1 MAFRYVVKK
10 RVFGFDESK
19 SEKYVAASFSIGEIS
34 YDRLCDQVTKE
45 GMAPRGVVKMVMDGL
60 IDALSTYVSL
70 GATVKLGD
78 FGTIRPGLNCKSQ
91 SEAKDVTADSI
102 YRQKLILTPGKRLKD
117 MVKSAGITRI
127 STNGEEIAKK
137 GGGGGGRGGRGGGR
151 EKTPGGNAH
160 PDENKT
166 YLKVGRLRRSRVSYG
181 AAFI

>member
-34 YDRLCDQVTKE
+34 YDRLCDQ
-45 GMAPRGVVKMVMDGL
+45 VVKMVMDGL

-117 MVKSAGITRI
+117 MVKSSGITRI
-127 STNGEEIAKK
+127 STNGEEIAT
-137 GGGGGGRGGRGGGR
+137 GGGSN
-151 EKTPGGNAH
+151 GGNGNGGEE
-160 PDENKT
+160 ENP
-166 YLKVGRLRRSRVSYG
+166 LG
-181 AAFI
+181 

>member
-10 RVFGFDESK
+10 RVFGFDKSK

-78 FGTIRPGLNCKSQ
+78 KHTGKPNTISNSWNQLVQSQ
-91 SEAKDVTADSI
+91 
-102 YRQKLILTPGKRLKD
+102 KRKW
-117 MVKSAGITRI
+117 
-127 STNGEEIAKK
+127 KK
-137 GGGGGGRGGRGGGR
+137 PWI
-151 EKTPGGNAH
+151 K
-160 PDENKT
+160 
-166 YLKVGRLRRSRVSYG
+166 
-181 AAFI
+181 

>member
-19 SEKYVAASFSIGEIS
+19 SEKYVATSFSIGEIS

-91 SEAKDVTADSI
+91 SEAKDVTADSKR
-102 YRQKLILTPGKRLKD
+102 YRRLIP
-117 MVKSAGITRI
+117 KSSQRQ
-127 STNGEEIAKK
+127 SDFEC
-137 GGGGGGRGGRGGGR
+137 RFFQRY
-151 EKTPGGNAH
+151 P
-160 PDENKT
+160 
-166 YLKVGRLRRSRVSYG
+166 
-181 AAFI
+181 

>member
-10 RVFGFDESK
+10 RVFGFDKSK

-102 YRQKLILTPGKRLKD
+102 YRQKLILTPGKRL
-117 MVKSAGITRI
+117 
-127 STNGEEIAKK
+127 
-137 GGGGGGRGGRGGGR
+137 
-151 EKTPGGNAH
+151 
-160 PDENKT
+160 
-166 YLKVGRLRRSRVSYG
+166 
-181 AAFI
+181 

>member
-10 RVFGFDESK
+10 RVFGFDKSK

-45 GMAPRGVVKMVMDGL
+45 GMAPRGIVKMVMDGL

-78 FGTIRPGLNCKSQ
+78 FGTIRP
-91 SEAKDVTADSI
+91 
-102 YRQKLILTPGKRLKD
+102 QKLILTPGKRLKD

-127 STNGEEIAKK
+127 STNDEEIAT
-137 GGGGGGRGGRGGGR
+137 GGGSNGGSGNGG
-151 EKTPGGNAH
+151 EE
-160 PDENKT
+160 ENP
-166 YLKVGRLRRSRVSYG
+166 LG
-181 AAFI
+181 

>member
-78 FGTIRPGLNCKSQ
+78 FGTIRPGLNCKIPK
-91 SEAKDVTADSI
+91 AK
-102 YRQKLILTPGKRLKD
+102 Y
-117 MVKSAGITRI
+117 KS
-127 STNGEEIAKK
+127 
-137 GGGGGGRGGRGGGR
+137 
-151 EKTPGGNAH
+151 GGNNYPYYYTNVFSFH
-160 PDENKT
+160 SCTP
-166 YLKVGRLRRSRVSYG
+166 
-181 AAFI
+181 I

>member
-10 RVFGFDESK
+10 RVFGLDESK

-91 SEAKDVTADSI
+91 SEAKDVAQHVRDKKAATADSI

-127 STNGEEIAKK
+127 STNGEEIAT
-137 GGGGGGRGGRGGGR
+137 GGGSNGGSGNGG
-151 EKTPGGNAH
+151 EE
-160 PDENKT
+160 ENP
-166 YLKVGRLRRSRVSYG
+166 LG
-181 AAFI
+181 

>member
-10 RVFGFDESK
+10 RVFGFDKSK

-117 MVKSAGITRI
+117 MVKSSGTGLAVY
-127 STNGEEIAKK
+127 
-137 GGGGGGRGGRGGGR
+137 GRGTR
-151 EKTPGGNAH
+151 H
-160 PDENKT
+160 Q
-166 YLKVGRLRRSRVSYG
+166 RRSRIFSPKPRHAGYVSG
-181 AAFI
+181 HRT

>member
-19 SEKYVAASFSIGEIS
+19 SEKYVATSFSIGEIS

-91 SEAKDVTADSI
+91 SEAKDVLQVAAVTAAVAMAERKKIRWDKTC
-102 YRQKLILTPGKRLKD
+102 RLT
-117 MVKSAGITRI
+117 
-127 STNGEEIAKK
+127 
-137 GGGGGGRGGRGGGR
+137 
-151 EKTPGGNAH
+151 
-160 PDENKT
+160 
-166 YLKVGRLRRSRVSYG
+166 
-181 AAFI
+181 